1 MDFYGF
7 LITRVGVMVRE
18 VFYGLNFKF
27 LVLNKID
34 LDFYYCF
41 FYNLLIEIKFVF
53 VFFMF

>member
-34 LDFYYCF
+34 LDFNYCF
-41 FYNLLIEIKFVF
+41 FYNLLIEIKFVY